1 MQELASPGTLFCML
15 AVMLGA
21 CLQGAVGIGFALFA
35 APIVVLVQPDLVPG
49 PMLVVGGAVSLLA
62 ALREWRRIDVR
73 FAMIAFAGR
82 VPGSILAGLVI
93 GFLPRTAFALLF
105 AVLIL
110 FAVALSTGRQQVAPR
125 PRMLGIAGF
134 ASGFMGTITSVG
146 TPPMGLALQSL
157 DPARMRATI
166 GAFLV
171 AGSIVSL
178 AVLGFAGR
186 FHWREFTLSFLLLPP
201 MALGFCVSSLL
212 VGKIKPAAVRRA
224 VLVISALAALL
235 LIAKALHA

>member
-1 MQELASPGTLFCML
+1 MQELASGGALVCML

-21 CLQGAVGIGFALFA
+21 CLQGAAGIGFALFA
-35 APIVVLVQPDLVPG
+35 APIVALVEPDLVPG
-49 PMLVVGGAVSLLA
+49 PMLVLGGAVSLLA

-73 FAMIAFAGR
+73 LAAIAFAGR

-93 GFLPRTAFALLF
+93 GVLPRSAFALIF

-110 FAVALSTGRQQVAPR
+110 AAVALSFGTQQVTPR
-125 PRMLGIAGF
+125 PGLLGIAGF

-157 DPARMRATI
+157 EPARLRATI
-166 GAFLV
+166 GVFLV

-178 AVLGFAGR
+178 AVLAAGGR

-201 MALGFCVSSLL
+201 MALGFGLSSLV
-212 VGKIKPAAVRRA
+212 VGRIKPELVRQA

-235 LIAKALHA
+235 LIARALRA